1 MERQRNHSPALSI
14 CIMKTP
20 AIFLRCLL
28 RALALAVS
36 CYGSAFQLK
45 AQTLPNPVMFVS
57 QVPVRETVN
66 TVTAIGGSHLATTA
80 AAPRGGDLMIGY
92 QNGILKNLTRSAGYG
107 EAGSSQGVSSIAV
120 RDPHIHWSGHR
131 AIFSMVVGISA
142 SARWQMYEV
151 AGLGENETPVITKV
165 PNQPAGYNNV
175 QPCYTSADNIL
186 FVSDRP
192 RDGSAHLYPAR
203 DEKGQGESNTGLW
216 QLNPGAATLTLME
229 HSPSGSFDP
238 FVDSF
243 GRVVFS
249 RWDHLQR
256 DELTAAG
263 TVAGGFDFASEAAGA
278 TGAAGIWSD
287 VYPDPLPTTQNPL
300 GLKFDQFLP
309 WTLNQDGTE
318 LLTINHLGRHEMT
331 LGFSR
336 SRADSNL
343 QDFTPT
349 AGSVRAASF
358 LQIRENPASA
368 GSYITTDAIF
378 TAVSAGKVLT
388 FTAPPSRSPAS
399 GADLRVVV
407 NTGLS
412 RDPAVLS
419 NGSLIASFS
428 DGMLLGDSSYGSPP
442 QLGTPLPAPTFI
454 PATFKIKSNAFT
466 QGTVVDLGAGAVPLL
481 GFDLAR
487 NVTNLVNGQTQTFSG
502 TLWELQPVE
511 VRPTT
516 RPPAPATPMERPEI
530 ESFSRAGVS
539 PAVLREWMRSNDLA
553 LLSTRNV
560 TTRDSADKQQP
571 TSLKV
576 AGGVETIAPGTGPV
590 YTVAGVQFFQAD
602 YVRGYGMSLTDSI
615 PDPGRRV
622 SARIMHDD
630 KNANPVTTGGP
641 GHVGVSPD
649 GSMAAFVP
657 SRRAL
662 AWQLTDTSG
671 AAIVRERY
679 WLSFQAGEIRSCTSC
694 HGVNSTDQAG
704 HTVSTNAPQALA
716 SLLNSWKPSHPEA
729 AASTFRVWSEATLG
743 ATLEPSADNDADGV
757 SNFEEYAY
765 GSSPL
770 TPAAPGDVFIPFKA
784 TSQTVDGQKYIS
796 LIFSRS
802 LSAYGLAMTV
812 ESSAD
817 MTSWNEAAYFGP
829 SAERLSAEFTKITKP
844 LNSGQAQ
851 EVLLTETTTPGA
863 AARRFYRLRMESP

>member
-1 MERQRNHSPALSI
+1 
-14 CIMKTP
+14 MKTP
-20 AIFLRCLL
+20 DIPLRCLL
-28 RALALAVS
+28 RALFVAVPLW
-36 CYGSAFQLK
+36 GAAFPLK
-45 AQTLPNPVMFVS
+45 AQSLPNPVMFVT

-66 TVTAIGGSHLATTA
+66 AVTAIVGSHLATTA
-80 AAPRGGDLMIGY
+80 AAPRGGDLMIRKMDG
-92 QNGILKNLTRSAGYG
+92 NLKNLTNSAGYG
-107 EAGSSQGVSSIAV
+107 EQGSSQGANSIAV
-120 RDPHIHWSGHR
+120 RDPHIHWSGQR

-151 AGLGENETPVITKV
+151 TGLGVNETPVITKV

-175 QPCYTSADNIL
+175 QPCYTSADNII

-203 DEKGQGESNTGLW
+203 DEKGQGEINTGLW
-216 QLNPGAATLTLME
+216 QLNPVAATLTLME

-263 TVAGGFDFASEAAGA
+263 TAAGGFDFAGEAAGA

-309 WTLNQDGTE
+309 WTLTQDGTE
-318 LLTINHLGRHEMT
+318 LLTINHLGRHELT
-331 LGFSR
+331 LGFNR
-336 SRADSNL
+336 SQADSNL
-343 QDFTPT
+343 QDFTPP
-349 AGSVRAASF
+349 AGAVRAASF

-368 GSYITTDAIF
+368 GSYISTDGIF

-412 RDPAVLS
+412 RDPAILS
-419 NGSLIASFS
+419 DGRLIASFS
-428 DGMLLGDSSYGSPP
+428 QASVSLDDSSYGGFVGPVDP
-442 QLGTPLPAPTFI
+442 QGNPVPGTLSPTFI
-454 PATFKIKSNAFT
+454 PGTSKPFKIKTTAFT
-466 QGTVVDLGAGAVPLL
+466 SAATVNLVTVTALNPDTT
-481 GFDLAR
+481 R
-487 NVTNLVNGQTQTFSG
+487 TVTNTINGQTQTFTG

-511 VRPTT
+511 IRATT
-516 RPPAPATPMERPEI
+516 RPPAPTTPMERPEI

-539 PAVLREWMRSNDLA
+539 PAFLREWMKNNDLA

-560 TTRDSADKQQP
+560 TTRDGADKQQP

-662 AWQLTDTSG
+662 SWQLADANG
-671 AAIVRERY
+671 DAIVRERY

-704 HTVSTNAPQALA
+704 HTAATNSPQALA
-716 SLLNSWKPSHPEA
+716 SLLNSWKQSHPES
-729 AASTFRVWSEATLG
+729 AASTFRIWSEATLG
-743 ATLEPSADNDADGV
+743 ATLEPSADNDADGI

-765 GSSPL
+765 GSPPL
-770 TPAAPGDVFIPFKA
+770 TPAVPGDVFVPFK
-784 TSQTVDGQKYIS
+784 TNSQTIAGQKHIA

-802 LSAYGLAMTV
+802 LTAYGLAMTV
-812 ESSAD
+812 ETSPD
-817 MTSWNEAAYFGP
+817 MTSWSEAAYFSP
-829 SAERLSAEFTKITKP
+829 SVERLAAEFTKATKS
-844 LNSGQAQ
+844 LNSGQAE
-851 EVLLTETTTPGA
+851 EVRLTDMNSASAVT
-863 AARRFYRLRMESP
+863 RRFYRLRMESP